1 MNKLEDIQEIIKM
14 FVEESKQAKQEIAQ
28 IESERTKLAQ
38 ERNEK
43 KEANINDYVAE
54 INMLGK
60 QISILGNQ
68 SQEIQNKLDKK
79 YNDVKKVVNL
89 MVDNLI
95 TEGIRKIRKINEER
109 EELEEKISIQEERN
123 AKYEIQ
129 KQEFYERFGRIPELS
144 ENAKREDEVQ
154 DKQCQFY
161 KNRIIEVEEKIEN
174 EEIKLAQLAQIA
186 KNFKDKNWTNIIGE
200 EKIEEEQEETTVLP
214 LIEEI
219 EVAEMEPIAEI
230 SVEELEPIQEIKV
243 QDFEPIEEIHIE
255 EFEQPEEIEVTQ
267 LKVEPFK
274 EEENQPIVN
283 TIEENKQIDEIEELA
298 KAIVE
303 QIVEEQTRDLNIN
316 KIEDN
321 SKDTEQE
328 IIAFEEKEAENI
340 LPEEIELVSIIA
352 KIEDGE
358 IVYKAQINN
367 GEEIKVY
374 PRKLASGNAL
384 LNDKERRENI
394 KVTLIDYAISEY
406 KPLDRRVVK
415 KLDPIVCE
423 VLNKFAAT
431 YNYDA
436 RNLMYNYAMSFSRSE
451 VSDGD
456 TVPITYNFSY
466 INGTKLRKTEKRTMA
481 KICKNASRNEKID
494 IIGDFT
500 KYSGIKYIFKKL
512 FVANNVKSLTE
523 GKY

>member
-1 MNKLEDIQEIIKM
+1 MNKLEDIQKIIKM
-14 FVEESKQAKQEIAQ
+14 FIEESKQAKQEIAH

-54 INMLGK
+54 INMIGK

-68 SQEIQNKLDKK
+68 SQEIQNKLDRK

-95 TEGIRKIRKINEER
+95 TEGIRKIRKIAEER

-129 KQEFYERFGRIPELS
+129 KQEFYERFGRMPELS

-161 KNRIIEVEEKIEN
+161 KNRIIKVEEKIEN

-186 KNFKDKNWTNIIGE
+186 QNFKNKNWANIIGE
-200 EKIEEEQEETTVLP
+200 EKIEKIQEEQEETTVLP

-219 EVAEMEPIAEI
+219 EIAEMEPIAEI
-230 SVEELEPIQEIKV
+230 SVEEFEPIQEIEV
-243 QDFEPIEEIHIE
+243 QEFEPIEEIHIE
-255 EFEQPEEIEVTQ
+255 EFEQPIANI
-267 LKVEPFK
+267 P
-274 EEENQPIVN
+274 
-283 TIEENKQIDEIEELA
+283 EENKPIDEIEELA

-316 KIEDN
+316 KIEEN

-328 IIAFEEKEAENI
+328 IIAFEEKDAENI
-340 LPEEIELVSIIA
+340 LPKEIELVSIIA

-394 KVTLIDYAISEY
+394 KETLIDYAISEY

-436 RNLMYNYAMSFSRSE
+436 RNLIYNYAMSFSRSE